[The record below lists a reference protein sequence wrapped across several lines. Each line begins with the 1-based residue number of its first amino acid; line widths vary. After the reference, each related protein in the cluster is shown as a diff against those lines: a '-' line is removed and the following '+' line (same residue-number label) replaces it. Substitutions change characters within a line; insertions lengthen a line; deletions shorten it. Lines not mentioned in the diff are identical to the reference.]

1 MFNPFPT
8 NFSLLSTSLVLLI
21 MAGASFF
28 FAFLLHAKS
37 RALRT
42 LPYNLSVQVF
52 DKTFNVFDPYIKQRR
67 IMDSHTG
74 LIAFIAVYGVYI
86 GLMFIVFKTAEIGG
100 LLGAIAFVICA
111 FLLMIDETQ
120 ELNKNAGIFTK
131 AVSNHVGFGKG
142 DLEVLYVMRKTLP
155 RLSAYHLTLGS
166 LFFASALTAPF
177 LVDAA
182 LWTSAGTANV
192 LFGVVAATY
201 KISLVYSMALMALVI
216 GLALVTTQFAA
227 NKIRKRI
234 FGFPPPIPI
243 EGSDLALQREL
254 MAIYCM
260 SRHHPTLRE
269 PRPEDIQKFNRKE
282 LEEHPKE

>member
-1 MFNPFPT
+1 MFTPFPT

-42 LPYNLSVQVF
+42 LSYNISVQVF
-52 DKTFNVFDPYIKQRR
+52 DKTFNVFDPNIKQRH
-67 IMDSHTG
+67 IIDSHTG
-74 LIAFIAVYGVYI
+74 LIAFIAVYGVYV
-86 GLMFIVFKTAEIGG
+86 GLMFVVFKTAEIGG
-100 LLGAIAFVICA
+100 LLGAIAFVVCA
-111 FLLMIDETQ
+111 FLLMLDETQ

-131 AVSNHVGFGKG
+131 AVNNHVGFGKG

-155 RLSAYHLTLGS
+155 RLSAYHLALGG
-166 LFFASALTAPF
+166 LLFASALTVPF
-177 LVDAA
+177 LVDSM
-182 LWTSAGTANV
+182 LWASAGTANV
-192 LFGVVAATY
+192 LFSVIGATF
-201 KISLVYSMALMALVI
+201 KISPMYSMALMALVI
-216 GLALVTTQFAA
+216 GSALVTTQFAA

-243 EGSDLALQREL
+243 ETSDLALQREL
-254 MAIYCM
+254 MALYCM

-269 PRPEDIQKFNRKE
+269 PRPEDIQRFNRRE